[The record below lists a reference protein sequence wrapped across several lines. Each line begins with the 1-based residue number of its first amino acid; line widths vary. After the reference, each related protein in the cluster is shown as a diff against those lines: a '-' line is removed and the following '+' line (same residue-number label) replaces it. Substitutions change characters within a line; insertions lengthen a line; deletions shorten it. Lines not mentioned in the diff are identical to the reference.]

1 MTKEVADQIS
11 DLINSQNELISQY
24 TAQKVLNQ
32 ATDHLWESE
41 GGRVLGVVRVQ
52 RVQWYQAEISHLSVQ
67 PDLGRSGVGSKLL
80 KRAEE
85 RAVELGA
92 RITQCTIRT
101 TNEPSINFF
110 TKHGYSSAASF
121 YYPYTGNT
129 VMVFQRALSTQT
141 ID

>member
-1 MTKEVADQIS
+1 MTKEVAEQIS
-11 DLINSQNELISQY
+11 ELINSQNELISQY
-24 TAQKVLNQ
+24 TAQKVLDQ
-32 ATDHLWESE
+32 AADHLWESD
-41 GGRVLGVVRVQ
+41 GGRRVIGVVRVQ
-52 RVQWYQAEISHLSVQ
+52 RIQWYQAEISHLSVQ

-101 TNEPSINFF
+101 TNEPSIKFF

-129 VMVFQRALSTQT
+129 VMVFQRALPLQ
-141 ID
+141 